1 RIRGDHFFNVSK
13 ILESQF
19 PSETGLFLDR
29 DADGVYVRAAL
40 RDSDV
45 ADRGLRGGDRVLAID
60 GRPVDERPLR
70 ALESEVARPCRLR
83 FARAGFG
90 EPVELP
96 IGSLDPM
103 RLGVRSCR
111 LDGDVG
117 YVSFSMFDGGAFSGV
132 LFETRRLVRGG
143 ARALI
148 LGLRGHPGRARARAV
163 SGADPFLPARR
174 L

>member
-1 RIRGDHFFNVSK
+1 
-13 ILESQF
+13 
-19 PSETGLFLDR
+19 
-29 DADGVYVRAAL
+29 
-40 RDSDV
+40 
-45 ADRGLRGGDRVLAID
+45 
-60 GRPVDERPLR
+60 
-70 ALESEVARPCRLR
+70 ARPCRLR

-132 LFETRRLVRGG
+132 LFETRRLVRDG
-143 ARALI
+143 ARPLI
-148 LGLRGHPGRARARAV
+148 PHPRGQPGRLLAEAGSV
-163 SGADPFLPARR
+163 ADLLLPPQPRR
-174 L
+174 THL